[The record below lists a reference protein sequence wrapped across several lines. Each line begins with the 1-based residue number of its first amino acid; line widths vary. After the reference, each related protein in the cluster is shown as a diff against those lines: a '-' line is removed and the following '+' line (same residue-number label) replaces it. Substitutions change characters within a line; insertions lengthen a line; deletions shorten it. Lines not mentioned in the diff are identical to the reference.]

1 MTIKCIDNFIRGF
14 FVMKK
19 LAVLAAIVAVAALAA
34 PAMSATNPFMD
45 VPMNHWAYDAIGQL
59 AAHGILSGFPD
70 GLYKGGQQTTRYEMA
85 SALAR
90 SLAVVD
96 MTKASK
102 QDVEMLKKLVV
113 EFKDELEALGVR
125 VDELDER
132 VALLESRLGGWHIH
146 GSLVLDLTY
155 KNGEKIENG
164 NPYKGGDP
172 SGKGNVKFDNARLY
186 FERTFGENDEYF
198 FRARLRND
206 HDGMGNRSTNSAYFD
221 RYYVTMPFFFDTRL
235 TVGRFLYDVDT
246 AYRPSVANTG
256 SWTDGD
262 SVLTDTSELGFA
274 LEKNFGLGN
283 FLAYVSHTNRI
294 PGTKYNL
301 TKTYTDGTEETTYG
315 YEPFGTVN
323 KSAWTFF
330 LMGNLQFTENF
341 GLDIGGQAFV
351 GDNSSSVPS
360 LDGNTLRDPINDW
373 VNTPGDV
380 NFKNLWTVFAG
391 LRFNFNDAIAIKGS
405 FYHQKASS
413 ERVVEDA
420 TARNGARWSDFG
432 FGIPDGNGWADSAN
446 HWRAIIDVKQEALK
460 FTSLWLEYGQ
470 YDRGFWTPQG
480 MSTIFPSES
489 VVLKPFVGWGEQ
501 LVGDLKYW
509 RVVLGQEWN
518 EKWATHLF
526 YYGYKFE
533 TGTEDYK
540 PTEFGVGVQYKL
552 NDATTMGLNYV
563 HVGSDRDESMTSI
576 NDKDDI
582 IRFRTSIN
590 F

>member
-132 VALLESRLGGWHIH
+132 VALIESRLGGWHIH
-146 GSLVLDLTY
+146 GTLVLDLTY
-155 KNGEKIENG
+155 KNGEKIENVMRG
-164 NPYKGGDP
+164 SDAN
-172 SGKGNVKFDNARLY
+172 GKGSVKFDNARLY
-186 FERTFGENDEYF
+186 FERTFGENDEFF

-206 HDGMGNRSTNSAYFD
+206 GDGGLGNKSNNSAYFD
-221 RYYVTMPFFFDTRL
+221 RYYVTMPFFFDSRL
-235 TVGRFLYDVDT
+235 TVGRFLYDVDK
-246 AYRPSVANTG
+246 AYRPSVSETG
-256 SWTDGD
+256 SWTGGD

-274 LEKNFGLGN
+274 LEKNFGVGN
-283 FLAYVSHTNRI
+283 LLAYVAHSNRI
-294 PGTKYNL
+294 PGTRYAI
-301 TKTYTDGTEETTYG
+301 DGVTV
-315 YEPFGTVN
+315 EPFGDVN

-380 NFKNLWTVFAG
+380 NFKNLWTIFAG

-405 FYHQKASS
+405 FYHQKATS

-432 FGIPDGNGWADSAN
+432 FGIPDGSGWADSAN

-526 YYGYKFE
+526 YYGYKVSI
-533 TGTEDYK
+533 GNNDYK
-540 PTEFGVGVQYKL
+540 PTEFGLGVQYKL

-563 HVGSDRDESMTSI
+563 HVGSDVDSNMYTI

-582 IRFRTSIN
+582 VRFRTSIN